1 MSPIIPNPHLDG
13 LARSAR
19 HVFRGDH
26 NIALAGPQ
34 APRLRLPLAKCV
46 LRCDKGMVLIRGG
59 LFGETRFNDV
69 QKNIRKFH
77 GGVDLY
83 AEPGADCYAIYDGDV
98 QWARDEDKGD
108 WGKAV
113 LLRYEFPGAPTRWA
127 LYAHL
132 SEVRVSLKEKAV
144 KQGRIV
150 GTTGTTGNASK
161 LYPHLHF
168 EVWQSLKAWEGG
180 KRYRI
185 DPLEILG
192 SLPFQPLANE
202 LIESYQRA

>member
-1 MSPIIPNPHLDG
+1 
-13 LARSAR
+13 
-19 HVFRGDH
+19 
-26 NIALAGPQ
+26 
-34 APRLRLPLAKCV
+34 
-46 LRCDKGMVLIRGG
+46 MVLIRGG
-59 LFGETRFNDV
+59 LFGDTRFEDAAR
-69 QKNIRKFH
+69 KIPKFH
-77 GGVDLY
+77 GGVDLF
-83 AEPGADCYAIYDGDV
+83 AEPGTDCYAIYDGTI

-113 LLRYEFPGAPTRWA
+113 LLKYELPGQPARWA

-132 SEVRVSLKEKAV
+132 TEVHVSLKEKGVA
-144 KQGRIV
+144 QGRII

-168 EVWQSLKAWEGG
+168 EVWKSLKAWEGG

-192 SLPFQPLANE
+192 SLPYQPMATDVVEAL
-202 LIESYQRA
+202 QTRA